1 MYMVYQTGYAIGTME
16 NDSVEFE
23 KKKKSL
29 HNCFSLSLSLHL
41 SVFVRLPS
49 STALNPFS

>member
-1 MYMVYQTGYAIGTME
+1 MYMVYQTGYAIGSTMK

-23 KKKKSL
+23 KKEISPQL
-29 HNCFSLSLSLHL
+29 FLSLSSPECL
-41 SVFVRLPS
+41 RPPPS